1 MLYEA
6 YTEQK
11 YKQFGETVNR
21 RAQFLMAQ
29 FNQKEKKNTLR

>member
-11 YKQFGETVNR
+11 YKKFGETVNR
-21 RAQFLMAQ
+21 RAQFLDGIV
-29 FNQKEKKNTLR
+29 